1 LTTLCD
7 TQAIQSRLR
16 RKNIRENV
24 SHVQWATTVGEL
36 ANDMQIQRDLN
47 SFNFSTENLFLV
59 SAWDLQNLV
68 MSLRNHQAVGDMRL
82 IHEKILISTL
92 LDTIAEKR
100 KQELSSD
107 SGIETD
113 QSSHSN

>member
-1 LTTLCD
+1 M
-7 TQAIQSRLR
+7 
-16 RKNIRENV
+16 
-24 SHVQWATTVGEL
+24 QWATTVGEL
-36 ANDMQIQRDLN
+36 ANDMQIQRDLK
-47 SFNFSTENLFLV
+47 SFDFSTENLFLV

-68 MSLRNHQAVGDMRL
+68 ISLRNHQTIGNMRL

-100 KQELSSD
+100 RQELASD

-113 QSSHSN
+113 QSSHNS